1 MYVCLCV
8 VYYFT
13 NRFSTIYCSL
23 SNSQYMINMVND
35 SVYLKIFCI
44 ENFEHDIFCKFVVIY
59 SEQYLFL
66 DAILWCAIFG
76 S

>member
-1 MYVCLCV
+1 
-8 VYYFT
+8 
-13 NRFSTIYCSL
+13 
-23 SNSQYMINMVND
+23 MINMVND